1 LQLGEFLG
9 SPFGSVLEHHV
20 DAGAGAEVLGDP
32 GEDGVGAAVQMVG
45 EDEDADDEFAVF
57 VGVQVVSGADV
68 PVVGGVGDACGAVV
82 VAVFEVEQI
91 DVDEAGKEL
100 GGFGAVVAVGVPD
113 DGHVDVDVFE
123 GFEPLLQPRGG
134 LAADEVGVAAAPFA

>member
-45 EDEDADDEFAVF
+45 KDEDADDEFAVV
-57 VGVQVVSGADV
+57 VGVQMV
-68 PVVGGVGDACGAVV
+68 PGTDIPVFWRVGDAFGAVV
-82 VAVFEVEQI
+82 VAIFEVEEV
-91 DVDEAGKEL
+91 DVGEAGEEL
-100 GGFGAVVAVGVPD
+100 GGLWAVVGVGVPD
-113 DGHVDVDVFE
+113 EGHVYIDVAE
-123 GFEPLLQPRGG
+123 GFEPLLQPRGW
-134 LAADEVGVAAAPFA
+134 LSPD